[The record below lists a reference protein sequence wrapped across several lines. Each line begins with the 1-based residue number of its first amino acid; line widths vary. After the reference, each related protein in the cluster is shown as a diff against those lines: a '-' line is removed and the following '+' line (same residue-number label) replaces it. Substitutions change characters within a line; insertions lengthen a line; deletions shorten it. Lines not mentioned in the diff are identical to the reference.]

1 VGLTTRLVVLA
12 SGTGTNLQAIIDA
25 CTTGRL
31 DARVVHVI
39 TNRRGVR
46 ATERA
51 ELAGVSHQCLLL
63 DEFRQ
68 QGETPGEARRSY
80 DAALA
85 AAVDSRRPDLVILA
99 GWMHLLSAVFLDA
112 FPGRVVNLHPALPGT
127 YPGAHA
133 IDDAWADHIRKGLD
147 HTGVMV
153 HLVPDEGVDNGPVV
167 LSERVDILDTDTRE
181 SLEQR
186 IHEVEHRIFVDA
198 IDQLIRNRE

>member
-1 VGLTTRLVVLA
+1 MELTTRLVVLA

-25 CTTGRL
+25 CSTGRL

-46 ATERA
+46 AADRA

-68 QGETPGEARRSY
+68 QVETPAEARRSY
-80 DAALA
+80 DVALA
-85 AAVDSRRPDLVILA
+85 AAVASHRPDLVILA
-99 GWMHLLSAVFLDA
+99 GWMHLLSPVFLDV

-133 IDDAWADHIRKGLD
+133 IDDAWADHLRQGLD